1 MIARVSSG
9 WLAMPGM
16 VRGPLLMTASVASFS
31 AANLLIKFLG
41 SAVPALEVTFIRFL
55 IGWVTIGFFLPSAGL
70 AALRTHRA
78 GAYFWRGLLSMTGTA
93 IMFYALTVLPLAEVT
108 VYNFT
113 RGLFLVVLAA
123 LLLGERLRW
132 RRITATVIGFVGV
145 VVAMRPQAGIDP
157 IALLVLLNAFM
168 GAVVW
173 VLIKKMMRT
182 EAPFT
187 VLFYHGMS
195 TTLLALLPAIYV
207 WVTPTLPQFL
217 LLIVIGILSTLAQSF
232 QVRAFRVADATVL
245 SPLDYLQ
252 LLFSSVF
259 GFLFFAELPGLWTW
273 IGAALIVAANI
284 YITLRENHLRRQVQQ

>member
-1 MIARVSSG
+1 MIGRIPAAWSA
-9 WLAMPGM
+9 LPGV

-31 AANLLIKFLG
+31 AANLVVKFLG
-41 SAVPALEVTFIRFL
+41 NSVPALEVTFIRFL
-55 IGWVTIGFFLPSAGL
+55 LGWVTIGFFLPSAGL
-70 AALRTHRA
+70 GALRTTRA
-78 GAYFWRGLLSMTGTA
+78 GAYFWRGLLSMAGTA

-132 RRITATVIGFVGV
+132 RRITATIIGFIGV

-157 IALLVLLNAFM
+157 MVLLVLLNALM
-168 GAVVW
+168 GAIVW

-195 TTLLALLPAIYV
+195 TTLLALVPALYV
-207 WVTPTLPQFL
+207 WVTPSPTEWL
-217 LLIVIGILSTLAQSF
+217 LLIVIGILSTMAQSF

-252 LLFSSVF
+252 LFFSSLF

-284 YITLRENHLRRQVQQ
+284 YITLREHQLRRQVAA